1 MDKIEKFK
9 VKIDKITITNNEL
22 SLLSSN
28 GVTFKSHILKG
39 SIGFQIFNE
48 SNQEVN
54 FGNLEEGEIIKIYGN
69 RENIKDAEN
78 LNSNSDEK
86 KVSQKNNIIIKKI
99 IIKNRYVFNSDSS
112 DDLENIDD
120 FDSYSLV
127 E

>member
-9 VKIDKITITNNEL
+9 VKIDKIIISNNEL
-22 SLLSSN
+22 NLLSSN
-28 GVTFKSHILKG
+28 GITFKSQILKG
-39 SIGFQIFNE
+39 SIGFKIFNE
-48 SNQEVN
+48 ANQEVN
-54 FGNLEEGEIIKIYGN
+54 FGNLEEGEIIKIYGTN
-69 RENIKDAEN
+69 EIIKDSEN

-120 FDSYSLV
+120 LDYYSLT